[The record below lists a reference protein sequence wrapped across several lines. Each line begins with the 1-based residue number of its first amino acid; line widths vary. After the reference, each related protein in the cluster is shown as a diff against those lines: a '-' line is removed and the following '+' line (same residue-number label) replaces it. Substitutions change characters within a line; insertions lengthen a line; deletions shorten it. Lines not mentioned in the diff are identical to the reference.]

1 MEAKAKKH
9 ERLEKERVE
18 QLRRREE
25 EFDKKRQKIEQLK
38 KEQEAEEM
46 RMA

>member
-1 MEAKAKKH
+1 
-9 ERLEKERVE
+9 LEKERTE

-25 EFDKKRQKIEQLK
+25 EFEKKRQRIEQLK
-38 KEQEAEEM
+38 REQEAEEM